1 MKKFYRD
8 FKVASQFIML
18 VNGKTI
24 DKNKLLILKE
34 YVNINLLSWN
44 NLIDYQE
51 QNLEIILINIY
62 N

>member
-8 FKVASQFIML
+8 FRIASQFIMF
-18 VNGKTI
+18 VNGKMI

-34 YVNINLLSWN
+34 YVNINLLSCN
-44 NLIDYQE
+44 NLIGYQE
-51 QNLEIILINIY
+51 RNLEIKMINIY